1 MSDFP
6 TPTRDFPVQVVG
18 GGIVD
23 SLQNPTKILV
33 AQRSAPEALAGLWE
47 FPGGKVEPGESCVQA
62 LHRELSEELGIAVEA
77 GAEIVTDHPQ
87 GWRLNERA
95 AMRVWLVEIFDGRPQ
110 PLEDHSQLRWVP
122 IDQELL
128 QLDWIPADLPIVE
141 ALLKFCEYAH

>member
-6 TPTRDFPVQVVG
+6 TLTSDFAVQVVG

-33 AQRSAPEALAGLWE
+33 AQRSAPKALAGLWE

-62 LHRELSEELGIAVEA
+62 LHRELREELGIAVEA
-77 GAEIVTDHPQ
+77 GAEIVTDHRQ
-87 GWRLNERA
+87 GWRLNEQA
-95 AMRVWLVEIFDGRPQ
+95 AMRVWLVEISDGRPQ
-110 PLEDHSQLRWVP
+110 PLEDHSELRWVP

-128 QLDWIPADLPIVE
+128 KLDWIPADLPIVK
-141 ALLKFCEYAH
+141 ALLEFCEYAH